1 MFTSHSLHKIN
12 LSEYCMLQNVKP
24 RRCPADGSN
33 RPISDLMFILPNQI
47 KFFHHI
53 APKQPMYCFFLICLL
68 YSPSLPFTLSVCFI
82 FSSSCVGRN
91 SASCAWLRTDRRTRC
106 LSARNSSRR
115 TAGKSARLPRTKS
128 WSWNCTQSVC
138 GQMDVWLRGGERQR
152 DGEWENDSIWNFCS
166 CFQLHDACNN
176 PG

>member
-33 RPISDLMFILPNQI
+33 RPISDLMFILPNQSQPI
-47 KFFHHI
+47 KFFHCI

-68 YSPSLPFTLSVCFI
+68 YSP
-82 FSSSCVGRN
+82 SSCVGRN

-115 TAGKSARLPRTKS
+115 MAGKSARLPRMKS

-152 DGEWENDSIWNFCS
+152 DGEWENDSIWYFCS